1 MNKNEDRL
9 TDEIIAL
16 KILDEIEEDSHITQR
31 DLSKRLGIALGLVNT
46 YIKHFVKKG
55 YIRVTQFP
63 QTRYTYLLTPTGI
76 SEKSRLVYKHI
87 SYYNNLFNTV
97 RQDSLTLFKKLKKE
111 GVREIAFC
119 GVDEVAEISYLSLKE
134 VGIKL
139 LAVYDT
145 EQKGKFLDYQI
156 ENINKIKSN
165 INTRIYIS
173 SLKKKKEIYDSLIS
187 FGIKSDNI
195 SYLGT
200 LAD

>member
-87 SYYNNLFNTV
+87 SYYNNLFKTV

-156 ENINKIKSN
+156 ENINKIKPN

-173 SLKKKKEIYDSLIS
+173 SLKKKKEIYNSLIS